1 MRRWFL
7 LVERERMVKK
17 VNSKALV
24 LGLLTVLIWGSTF
37 SANSF
42 SLQGG
47 FSAGHLILFRF
58 IIASIIFGIIA
69 LIPSMKFRLP
79 AKKDIWKIMLLGW
92 IGISGYHICA
102 TFGQLTISAGT
113 AGMLI
118 GSGPIFT
125 TIFAILI
132 LKERLSKIGWIGLG
146 FGFVG
151 ISLIAIG
158 SGNTSFGIAPGVF
171 LTILAAIATS
181 IFFVYQKPLFK
192 KYTAIELTAYF
203 TWAGTIPFLIFAPGL
218 LETIQKVPVEVNLAA
233 IYIGIFPT
241 AVAYLTWAIALSL
254 ASASSISSILYLEPV
269 IAIIV
274 AWIWLS
280 EIPQSMSIIGGI
292 IAISSV
298 LIVNIYGKDNQVARD
313 VDQVEAIQ

>member
-1 MRRWFL
+1 L
-7 LVERERMVKK
+7 HI
-17 VNSKALV
+17 KALL

-37 SANSF
+37 AAISF

-47 FSAGHLILFRF
+47 FSAGHLLLFRF
-58 IIASIIFGIIA
+58 VVASIIFVIIA
-69 LIPSMKFRLP
+69 LIPSQKFRLP
-79 AKKDIWKIMLLGW
+79 DKQDIWKIALLGV

-113 AGMLI
+113 SGMLI

-132 LKERLSKIGWIGLG
+132 LKERLSIAGWIGLA

-151 ISLIAIG
+151 ISLIAFG
-158 SGNTSFGIAPGVF
+158 SGDTAFGVAPGVF

-203 TWAGTIPFLIFAPGL
+203 TWVGTIPLLIFAPGFL
-218 LETIQKVPVEVNLAA
+218 HTVQTISLEVTATA
-233 IYIGIFPT
+233 IYMGIFPT
-241 AVAYLTWAIALSL
+241 AIAYLTWAYALSQ
-254 ASASSISSILYLEPV
+254 SKASSISSILYLEPV

-280 EIPQSMSIIGGI
+280 ELPKSISIIGGI

-298 LIVNIYGKDNQVARD
+298 LLVNFYGKSQTSIKNKIEQTS
-313 VDQVEAIQ
+313 

>member
-1 MRRWFL
+1 L
-7 LVERERMVKK
+7 HI
-17 VNSKALV
+17 KALL

-37 SANSF
+37 AAISF

-47 FSAGHLILFRF
+47 FSAGHLLLFRF
-58 IIASIIFGIIA
+58 VVASIIFVIIA
-69 LIPSMKFRLP
+69 LIPSQKFRLP
-79 AKKDIWKIMLLGW
+79 DKQDIWKIALLGV

-113 AGMLI
+113 SGMLI

-132 LKERLSKIGWIGLG
+132 LKERLSIAGWIGLA
-146 FGFVG
+146 FGFIG
-151 ISLIAIG
+151 ISLIAFG
-158 SGNTSFGIAPGVF
+158 SGDTAFGVAPGVF

-203 TWAGTIPFLIFAPGL
+203 TWVGTIPLLIFAPGFL
-218 LETIQKVPVEVNLAA
+218 HTVQTISLEVTATA
-233 IYIGIFPT
+233 IYMGIFPT
-241 AVAYLTWAIALSL
+241 AIAYLTWAYALSQ
-254 ASASSISSILYLEPV
+254 SKASSISSILYLEPV

-280 EIPQSMSIIGGI
+280 ELPKSISIIGGI

-298 LIVNIYGKDNQVARD
+298 LLVNFYGKSQTSIKNKIEQTS
-313 VDQVEAIQ
+313 

>member
-1 MRRWFL
+1 MHI
-7 LVERERMVKK
+7 
-17 VNSKALV
+17 KALL

-37 SANSF
+37 AAISF

-47 FSAGHLILFRF
+47 FSAGHLLLFRF
-58 IIASIIFGIIA
+58 VVASIIFVIIA
-69 LIPSMKFRLP
+69 LIPSQKFRLP
-79 AKKDIWKIMLLGW
+79 DKQDIWKIALLGV

-113 AGMLI
+113 SGMLI

-132 LKERLSKIGWIGLG
+132 LKERLSIAGWIGLA
-146 FGFVG
+146 FGFIG
-151 ISLIAIG
+151 ISLIAFG
-158 SGNTSFGIAPGVF
+158 SGDTAFGVAPGVF

-203 TWAGTIPFLIFAPGL
+203 TWVGTIPLLIFAPGFL
-218 LETIQKVPVEVNLAA
+218 HTVQTISLEVTATA
-233 IYIGIFPT
+233 IYMGIFPT
-241 AVAYLTWAIALSL
+241 AIAYLTWAYALSQ
-254 ASASSISSILYLEPV
+254 SKASSISSILYLEPV

-280 EIPQSMSIIGGI
+280 ELPKSISIIGGI

-298 LIVNIYGKDNQVARD
+298 LLVNFYGKSQTSIKNKIEQTS
-313 VDQVEAIQ
+313 

>member
-1 MRRWFL
+1 MHI
-7 LVERERMVKK
+7 
-17 VNSKALV
+17 KALL

-37 SANSF
+37 AAISF

-47 FSAGHLILFRF
+47 FSAGHLLLFRF
-58 IIASIIFGIIA
+58 VVASIIFVIIA
-69 LIPSMKFRLP
+69 LIPSQKFRLP
-79 AKKDIWKIMLLGW
+79 DKQDIWKIALLGV

-113 AGMLI
+113 SGMLI

-132 LKERLSKIGWIGLG
+132 LKERLSIAGWIGLA

-151 ISLIAIG
+151 ISLIAFG
-158 SGNTSFGIAPGVF
+158 SGDTAFGVAPGVF

-203 TWAGTIPFLIFAPGL
+203 TWVGTIPLLIFAPGFL
-218 LETIQKVPVEVNLAA
+218 HTVQTISLEVTATA
-233 IYIGIFPT
+233 IYMGIFPT
-241 AVAYLTWAIALSL
+241 AIAYLTWAYALSQ
-254 ASASSISSILYLEPV
+254 SKASSISSILYLEPV

-280 EIPQSMSIIGGI
+280 ELPKSISIIGGI

-298 LIVNIYGKDNQVARD
+298 LLVNFYGKNQTSIKNKIE
-313 VDQVEAIQ
+313 QTS

>member
-1 MRRWFL
+1 M
-7 LVERERMVKK
+7 
-17 VNSKALV
+17 NSKALM

-37 SANSF
+37 AANSF
-42 SLQGG
+42 SLRGG
-47 FSAGHLILFRF
+47 YSAGHLILFRF

-69 LIPSMKFRLP
+69 FIPKLKFRLP
-79 AKKDIWKIMLLGW
+79 EKRDIWKIALLGW
-92 IGISGYHICA
+92 VGISGYHICA

-132 LKERLSKIGWIGLG
+132 LKERLSKVGWVGLA
-146 FGFVG
+146 FGFIG
-151 ISLIAIG
+151 ISLIALG
-158 SGNTSFGIAPGVF
+158 SGDTTFGIAPGVF

-192 KYTAIELTAYF
+192 KYSAIELTAYF

-218 LETIQKVPVEVNLAA
+218 FETIQSASIEVNMTAL
-233 IYIGIFPT
+233 YIGIFPT
-241 AVAYLTWAIALSL
+241 AVAYLTWAIALSQ
-254 ASASSISSILYLEPV
+254 ANASSISSVLYLEPV

-274 AWIWLS
+274 AWIWLNELPAS
-280 EIPQSMSIIGGI
+280 LSIIGGL

-298 LIVNIYGKDNQVARD
+298 LIVNFYGKRNEMTQDHNKIKT
-313 VDQVEAIQ
+313 IQ

>member
-1 MRRWFL
+1 MNTL
-7 LVERERMVKK
+7 
-17 VNSKALV
+17 NTKALL

-37 SANSF
+37 AANSY

-47 FSAGHLILFRF
+47 FSAGHLLLFRF
-58 IIASIIFGIIA
+58 IVASIIFAIIA
-69 LIPSMKFRLP
+69 LIPSLNFRLP
-79 AKKDIWKIMLLGW
+79 EKQDIWKIVLLG
-92 IGISGYHICA
+92 IVGINGYHICA

-132 LKERLSKIGWIGLG
+132 LKERLSKIGWIGLA
-146 FGFVG
+146 FGFAG

-158 SGNTSFGIAPGVF
+158 SGDTAFGIAPGVF

-192 KYTAIELTAYF
+192 KYSAIELTAYF
-203 TWAGTIPFLIFAPGL
+203 TWVGTIPFLIFAPGL
-218 LETIQKVPVEVNLAA
+218 IEAIQTVPVEVNITA
-233 IYIGIFPT
+233 IYIGVFPT
-241 AVAYLTWAIALSL
+241 AIAYLTWAYALSQ
-254 ASASSISSILYLEPV
+254 SNASSISTVLYLEPV

-280 EIPQSMSIIGGI
+280 ELPKSISIIGGI

-298 LIVNIYGKDNQVARD
+298 ILVNFYGKNQNIIKK
-313 VDQVEAIQ
+313 IQLDPKKSS

>member
-1 MRRWFL
+1 M
-7 LVERERMVKK
+7 
-17 VNSKALV
+17 

-37 SANSF
+37 AANSF
-42 SLQGG
+42 SLRGG
-47 FSAGHLILFRF
+47 YSAGHLILFRF
-58 IIASIIFGIIA
+58 IIASIIFA
-69 LIPSMKFRLP
+69 LIAFIPKMKFRLP
-79 AKKDIWKIMLLGW
+79 EKRDIWKIALLGW
-92 IGISGYHICA
+92 VGISGYHICA

-132 LKERLSKIGWIGLG
+132 LKERLSKVGWVGLA
-146 FGFVG
+146 FGFIG
-151 ISLIAIG
+151 ISLIALG
-158 SGNTSFGIAPGVF
+158 SGDTTFGIAPGVF

-192 KYTAIELTAYF
+192 KYSAIELTAYF

-218 LETIQKVPVEVNLAA
+218 FETIQSASIEVNMTAL
-233 IYIGIFPT
+233 YIGIFPT
-241 AVAYLTWAIALSL
+241 AVAYLTWAIALSQ
-254 ASASSISSILYLEPV
+254 ANASSISSVLYLEPV

-274 AWIWLS
+274 AWIWLNELPAS
-280 EIPQSMSIIGGI
+280 LSIIGGL

-298 LIVNIYGKDNQVARD
+298 LIVNFYGKRNEMTQDHNKIKT
-313 VDQVEAIQ
+313 IQ

>member
-1 MRRWFL
+1 MHI
-7 LVERERMVKK
+7 
-17 VNSKALV
+17 KALL

-37 SANSF
+37 AAISF

-47 FSAGHLILFRF
+47 FSAGHLLLFRF
-58 IIASIIFGIIA
+58 VVASIIFVIIA
-69 LIPSMKFRLP
+69 LIPSQKFRLP
-79 AKKDIWKIMLLGW
+79 DKQDIWKIALLGV

-113 AGMLI
+113 SGMLI

-132 LKERLSKIGWIGLG
+132 LKERLSIAGWIGLA

-151 ISLIAIG
+151 ISLIAFG
-158 SGNTSFGIAPGVF
+158 SGDTAFGVAPGVF

-203 TWAGTIPFLIFAPGL
+203 TWVGTIPLLIFAPGFL
-218 LETIQKVPVEVNLAA
+218 HTVQTISLEVTATA
-233 IYIGIFPT
+233 IYMGIFPT
-241 AVAYLTWAIALSL
+241 AIAYLTWAYALSQ
-254 ASASSISSILYLEPV
+254 SKASSISSILYLEPV

-280 EIPQSMSIIGGI
+280 ELPKSISIIGGI

-298 LIVNIYGKDNQVARD
+298 LLVNFYGKSQTSIKNKIEQTS
-313 VDQVEAIQ
+313 

>member
-1 MRRWFL
+1 M
-7 LVERERMVKK
+7 
-17 VNSKALV
+17 

-37 SANSF
+37 AANSF
-42 SLQGG
+42 SLRGG
-47 FSAGHLILFRF
+47 YSAGHLILFRF

-69 LIPSMKFRLP
+69 FIPKLKFRLP
-79 AKKDIWKIMLLGW
+79 EKRDIWKIALLGW
-92 IGISGYHICA
+92 VGISGYHICA

-132 LKERLSKIGWIGLG
+132 LKERLSKVGWVGLA
-146 FGFVG
+146 FGFIG
-151 ISLIAIG
+151 ISLIALG
-158 SGNTSFGIAPGVF
+158 SGDTTFGIAPGVF

-192 KYTAIELTAYF
+192 KYSAIELTAYF

-218 LETIQKVPVEVNLAA
+218 FETIQSASIEVNMTAL
-233 IYIGIFPT
+233 YIGIFPT
-241 AVAYLTWAIALSL
+241 AVAYLTWAIALSQ
-254 ASASSISSILYLEPV
+254 ANASSISSVLYLEPV

-274 AWIWLS
+274 AWIWLNELPAS
-280 EIPQSMSIIGGI
+280 LSIIGGL

-298 LIVNIYGKDNQVARD
+298 LIVNFYGKRNEMTQDHNKIKT
-313 VDQVEAIQ
+313 IQ

>member
-1 MRRWFL
+1 M
-7 LVERERMVKK
+7 
-17 VNSKALV
+17 

-37 SANSF
+37 AANSF
-42 SLQGG
+42 SLRGG
-47 FSAGHLILFRF
+47 YSAGHLILFRF
-58 IIASIIFGIIA
+58 IVASIIFGVIA
-69 LIPSMKFRLP
+69 FIPKMKFRLP
-79 AKKDIWKIMLLGW
+79 EKRDLWKIALLGFV
-92 IGISGYHICA
+92 GISGYHICA

-113 AGMLI
+113 AGILI

-132 LKERLSKIGWIGLG
+132 LKERLSKVGWVGLA

-151 ISLIAIG
+151 ISLIALG
-158 SGNTSFGIAPGVF
+158 SGDTSFGIAPGVF

-192 KYTAIELTAYF
+192 KYSAIELTAYF

-218 LETIQKVPVEVNLAA
+218 FETIQSASIEVNMTAM
-233 IYIGIFPT
+233 YIGIFPT
-241 AVAYLTWAIALSL
+241 AVAYLTWAIALSQ
-254 ASASSISSILYLEPV
+254 ANASSISSVLYLEPV

-274 AWIWLS
+274 AWIWLNELPAS
-280 EIPQSMSIIGGI
+280 LSIIGGL

-298 LIVNIYGKDNQVARD
+298 LIVNFYGKRNEITQDHNKIKT
-313 VDQVEAIQ
+313 IQ

>member
-1 MRRWFL
+1 M
-7 LVERERMVKK
+7 
-17 VNSKALV
+17 NSKALL

-37 SANSF
+37 AANSF

-47 FSAGHLILFRF
+47 FSAGHLLLFRF
-58 IIASIIFGIIA
+58 AVASIIFIAIA

-79 AKKDIWKIMLLGW
+79 EKQDIWKIALLGI
-92 IGISGYHICA
+92 IGINGYHICA

-113 AGMLI
+113 SGMLI

-132 LKERLSKIGWIGLG
+132 LKERLSKVGWIGLA
-146 FGFVG
+146 FGFAG
-151 ISLIAIG
+151 ISLIAFG
-158 SGNTSFGIAPGVF
+158 SGNTTFGIAPGVF

-203 TWAGTIPFLIFAPGL
+203 TWVGTIPFLFFAPGL
-218 LETIQKVPVEVNLAA
+218 LEAIQTVPVGITLTA

-241 AVAYLTWAIALSL
+241 AIAYLTWAYALSQ
-254 ASASSISSILYLEPV
+254 SNASSISTVLYLEPV

-280 EIPQSMSIIGGI
+280 ELPKSISIIGGV

-298 LIVNIYGKDNQVARD
+298 ILVNFYGKNQH
-313 VDQVEAIQ
+313 AISKTQLDPNKTR

>member
-1 MRRWFL
+1 L
-7 LVERERMVKK
+7 HI
-17 VNSKALV
+17 KALL

-37 SANSF
+37 AAISF

-47 FSAGHLILFRF
+47 FSAGHLLLFRF
-58 IIASIIFGIIA
+58 VVASIIFVIIA
-69 LIPSMKFRLP
+69 LIPSQKFRLP
-79 AKKDIWKIMLLGW
+79 DKQDIWKIALLGV

-113 AGMLI
+113 SGMLI

-132 LKERLSKIGWIGLG
+132 LKERLSIAGWIGLA

-151 ISLIAIG
+151 ISLIAFG
-158 SGNTSFGIAPGVF
+158 SGDTAFGVAPGVF

-203 TWAGTIPFLIFAPGL
+203 TWVGTIPLLIFAPGFL
-218 LETIQKVPVEVNLAA
+218 HTVQTISLEVTATA
-233 IYIGIFPT
+233 IYMGIFPT
-241 AVAYLTWAIALSL
+241 AIAYLTWAYALSQ
-254 ASASSISSILYLEPV
+254 SKASSISSILYLEPV

-280 EIPQSMSIIGGI
+280 ELPKSISIIGGI

-298 LIVNIYGKDNQVARD
+298 LLVNFYGKNQTSIKNKIE
-313 VDQVEAIQ
+313 QTS

>member
-1 MRRWFL
+1 
-7 LVERERMVKK
+7 
-17 VNSKALV
+17 VNTKALMI
-24 LGLLTVLIWGSTF
+24 GLFTVLIWGSSF
-37 SANSF
+37 AANSY

-47 FSAGHLILFRF
+47 FSAGHLLLFRF
-58 IIASIIFGIIA
+58 VIASLIFAIIAC
-69 LIPSMKFRLP
+69 IPSLKFRLP
-79 AKKDIWKIMLLGW
+79 EKQDIWKIVLLGW
-92 IGISGYHICA
+92 IGINGYHICA

-113 AGMLI
+113 SGMLI

-132 LKERLSKIGWIGLG
+132 LKERLSKVGWIGLA
-146 FGFVG
+146 FGFAG

-158 SGNTSFGIAPGVF
+158 SGDASFGIAPGVF

-181 IFFVYQKPLFK
+181 IFFVYQKPLYK
-192 KYTAIELTAYF
+192 KYSAIELTAYF
-203 TWAGTIPFLIFAPGL
+203 TWAGTIPFLFFAPGL
-218 LETIQKVPVEVNLAA
+218 FEAIQTVPMEVNITA

-241 AVAYLTWAIALSL
+241 AIAYLTWAYALSQS
-254 ASASSISSILYLEPV
+254 SASSISTVLYLEPV

-280 EIPQSMSIIGGI
+280 ELPKSISIIGGL

-298 LIVNIYGKDNQVARD
+298 LIVNFYGKNQHTIKN
-313 VDQVEAIQ
+313 EIKTTL